1 MAGGPSTPAMVIAA
15 GRAGGLGFLA
25 AGYKSV
31 GAMATEIAAA
41 RVSGNPFGVNV
52 FAPSPDPITAEQ
64 YAGYAALMQREADRF
79 GVELPA
85 APVDSDDDFDAKVDA
100 LLADP
105 VPAVSFTFGLPSAAA
120 VTRLRR
126 AGSFVAQTVTSAAE
140 ARAAA
145 DAGVDCVVAQA
156 YTAGGHSATFT
167 PHRMPEPLPIGD
179 LVSAVTAE
187 VKLPVIA
194 AGGLGDASEV
204 ASVLQAGAVAAQVGT
219 ALLLAEEAGT
229 SAIHQAALRDPA
241 RTETV
246 LTHAFTGRPAR
257 ALRNR
262 FTDEYTPVAPLGYPA
277 LHFLTSPLRKAA
289 AVAGDPELVHLW
301 AGAGHRSIRRG
312 SVGQIFAELAR

>member
-1 MAGGPSTPAMVIAA
+1 MAGGPTTPAMVIAA
-15 GRAGGLGFLA
+15 GWAGGLGFLA
-25 AGYKSV
+25 AGYQTV
-31 GAMATEIAAA
+31 ETMAAA
-41 RVSGNPFGVNV
+41 IAEVRASGIPFGVNV
-52 FAPSPDPITAEQ
+52 FAPTPVPITAER
-64 YAGYAALMQREADRF
+64 YAQYAALMQREADRF
-79 GVELPA
+79 EITLPTV
-85 APVDSDDDFDAKVDA
+85 PVDGDDDFDVKLGA

-105 VPAVSFTFGLPSAAA
+105 VPAVSFTFGLPSAA
-120 VTRLRR
+120 VITRLRR
-126 AGSFVAQTVTSAAE
+126 AGTFVAQTVTSAAE

-156 YTAGGHSATFT
+156 YTAGGHSGTFT
-167 PHRMPEPLPIGD
+167 PDRMPEPLPITD
-179 LVSAVTAE
+179 LVTVVSAE

-194 AGGLGDASEV
+194 AGGLSTESEV
-204 ASVLQAGAVAAQVGT
+204 AAALAAGAAAAQLGT

-262 FTDEYTPVAPLGYPA
+262 FTDEYTSAAPLGYPA

-289 AVAGDPELVHLW
+289 AAAGDPELAHLW
-301 AGAGHRSIRRG
+301 AGTGHRNIRRG
-312 SVGQIFAELAR
+312 GVGQIFGELSP